1 LLQHNENYR
10 KKSLV
15 DRQFFVGIFAAGIS
29 LLTTILL
36 QIVSVPLFLKIGGP
50 ELLGQWILL
59 VSFFSVISLVDLGY
73 FESISAA
80 MTFHALSSNHNRAQ
94 SLLDAGFAM
103 IVSLIGIGFF
113 VSTIYIYAAEQ
124 PLSYKIKL
132 CFASLTFV
140 FTLSQRLSLACFRSQ
155 NNFGMGLFLNYTVSI
170 IYPIGVLL
178 TAWVSHSIESI
189 LVAVGLIQL
198 MSTFFIY
205 KVTERQTG
213 LRVNWFGF
221 DKIKTLAELKHTAI
235 GNVAMP
241 AAIAIWNSGFIF
253 FIAQTLGP
261 SAAVVFNTTRVLFR
275 IPVQLH
281 SIINAS
287 LSIKIGQMEIAKNF
301 NGASKLLYL
310 GFFIAIL
317 LFASGFLILF
327 YGSEIYSLWTKSQL
341 PLDKKLGLCFIFD
354 SGAAILWFFIF
365 SILNSRR
372 KAMICG
378 IGALSSAAL
387 SLALLY
393 FQKFMGLEVSLIEI
407 VLWHLFAN
415 ISTLVIALI
424 ELKRTS
430 PSAIFPQLQE

>member
-1 LLQHNENYR
+1 
-10 KKSLV
+10 
-15 DRQFFVGIFAAGIS
+15 
-29 LLTTILL
+29 
-36 QIVSVPLFLKIGGP
+36 
-50 ELLGQWILL
+50 
-59 VSFFSVISLVDLGY
+59 
-73 FESISAA
+73 
-80 MTFHALSSNHNRAQ
+80 
-94 SLLDAGFAM
+94 
-103 IVSLIGIGFF
+103 
-113 VSTIYIYAAEQ
+113 
-124 PLSYKIKL
+124 
-132 CFASLTFV
+132 
-140 FTLSQRLSLACFRSQ
+140 
-155 NNFGMGLFLNYTVSI
+155 
-170 IYPIGVLL
+170 
-178 TAWVSHSIESI
+178 
-189 LVAVGLIQL
+189 
-198 MSTFFIY
+198 
-205 KVTERQTG
+205 
-213 LRVNWFGF
+213 
-221 DKIKTLAELKHTAI
+221 
-235 GNVAMP
+235 
-241 AAIAIWNSGFIF
+241 
-253 FIAQTLGP
+253 
-261 SAAVVFNTTRVLFR
+261 
-275 IPVQLH
+275 
-281 SIINAS
+281 
-287 LSIKIGQMEIAKNF
+287 MEIAKNF